1 MLPIMLFI
9 AIAVFMIGL
18 RFQVGGDWVNYLR
31 QFYIL
36 QYLSLEEVV
45 TTSDAGYA
53 ALNWLMDQLGWGIY
67 GVNFASGA
75 IFMAGL
81 SVFALRMSNPWM
93 AILVSIPYLLVV
105 VAMGYTRQSVALGFE
120 FCALTALARSKYG
133 QFYIYIICG
142 TLFHK
147 TAIVL
152 SLLGIFSGRNRFS
165 LLRISLGLIIV
176 YLSFN
181 AFLADYYES
190 YVEHYIRAEMESSGA
205 LIRVLMNVLPA
216 TIFLLLYRKWSK
228 QLTIDSHWLLF
239 ALASLACIPMLGV
252 TSTAV
257 DRMALYLAPLQLYVW
272 SHLPLI

>member
-1 MLPIMLFI
+1 MIPYWILFLIPAIAVLISQNERRKVSMLPIMLFI

-105 VAMGYTRQSVALGFE
+105 VAMYPLDLQ
-120 FCALTALARSKYG
+120 
-133 QFYIYIICG
+133 YIISKVSYE
-142 TLFHK
+142 TVTK
-147 TAIVL
+147 TIARP
-152 SLLGIFSGRNRFS
+152 LGIHKVFY
-165 LLRISLGLIIV
+165 LLCSIHV
-176 YLSFN
+176 
-181 AFLADYYES
+181 AFD
-190 YVEHYIRAEMESSGA
+190 
-205 LIRVLMNVLPA
+205 
-216 TIFLLLYRKWSK
+216 
-228 QLTIDSHWLLF
+228 
-239 ALASLACIPMLGV
+239 
-252 TSTAV
+252 
-257 DRMALYLAPLQLYVW
+257 
-272 SHLPLI
+272 